1 MTENSLNGLAVWT
14 EGQIAHI
21 QLARPEKLNAI
32 NTSILHQIP
41 IVAKR
46 LRHDPSVRA
55 VILSAQGRE
64 FSAGIDLGD
73 VFAKPANIVRG
84 LIPVP
89 LRGTN
94 TFQEA
99 FWSLRKL
106 PVPVIAAIHGK
117 AYGAGAQLALAA
129 DFRFATE
136 DSEFSIMEAKWG
148 LIPDMSG
155 SATLAQLVGIDVAK
169 RLTMTAEKFSG
180 SKAKEY
186 GLVTELSEDPISAA
200 IALAMEIATRS
211 PDSVAAAKRLF
222 ETTWQKTPLRAF
234 VMERRLQVRLILG
247 RNSKIARKAGFSK
260 KEPAFGPR
268 QFWN

>member
-1 MTENSLNGLAVWT
+1 MSESSSNGLAVWT

-32 NTSILHQIP
+32 NIGILRQIP
-41 IVAKR
+41 IVAR
-46 LRHDPSVRA
+46 QLRRDPSIRA
-55 VILSAQGRE
+55 VVLSAQGRE

-99 FWSLRKL
+99 FWALRKL

-117 AYGAGAQLALAA
+117 AYGAGTQLALAA
-129 DFRFATE
+129 DFRFATA

-148 LIPDMSG
+148 LIPDMAG
-155 SATLAQLVGIDVAK
+155 SVTLAQLVGIDVAK

-186 GLVTELSEDPISAA
+186 GLVTELSEDPFSAA
-200 IALAMEIATRS
+200 VALATEIATRS

-222 ETTWQKTPLRAF
+222 EATWQKAPLRAF
-234 VMERRLQVRLILG
+234 TVERRLQIKLILG

-260 KEPAFGPR
+260 QKPEFEPR
-268 QFWN
+268 QYWH